1 MEIDR
6 DRYKK
11 IKRDPNLHSEDH
23 MLAKEIAEFCQEPKK
38 FGMFLGVIKRIGPDK
53 ARYILGNIKDRITP
67 AREPGKMFM
76 WMARKEPNND
86 SKSNAGTGISETERH
101 QHAELR

>member
-1 MEIDR
+1 MEIDL

-11 IKRDPNLHSEDH
+11 IKRQPNLHSEDH
-23 MLAKEIAEFCQEPKK
+23 MLAKEIADFCQEPKK
-38 FGMFLGVIKRIGPDK
+38 FGMFLGVIKRIGTDK

-76 WMARKEPNND
+76 WMARKEPTND
-86 SKSNAGTGISETERH
+86 SQSDTGTWIPETERY
-101 QHAELR
+101 